1 MAATDTVDRIT
12 LTDRISRTPPPA
24 SVTAPVA
31 TNRFQVSLGP
41 ILVGLVLLVVLGLQ
55 LWMILGPSAYGL
67 GILNLSDCGPTSSSC
82 FDTGW
87 QPVSNKN
94 SSIYYYKHRLGT
106 TPRFVSA
113 WFSPTA
119 DGSHAYSL
127 STPFSS
133 LNIGNPITIE
143 ARPDVVLVHT
153 WSGAPIHG
161 IYNGGNEKW
170 TTFAEGFYRIVAVK

>member
-12 LTDRISRTPPPA
+12 LTDRIARTPPSA
-24 SVTAPVA
+24 SLVAPSA
-31 TNRFQVSLGP
+31 IGRTGLSLAP
-41 ILVGLVLLVVLGLQ
+41 ILFGLVLVVLGLQ
-55 LWMILGPSAYGL
+55 LWVIFGGSAYGF
-67 GILNLSDCGPTSSSC
+67 GSFTMSGCSPTSSSC

-87 QPVSNKN
+87 QPVSNKT
-94 SSIYYYKHRLGT
+94 SSIYFYKHRLGA

-133 LNIGNPITIE
+133 VNVGNPITIE

-153 WSGAPIHG
+153 WSGAPVHG
-161 IYNGGNEKW
+161 VYNGGNEKW
-170 TTFAEGFYRIVAVK
+170 TTFTEGYYRIVALK